1 MRQIPRLL
9 AVGAVVATAVACS
22 DSFQPSV
29 SNVSGIYQAQSFT
42 TTDNAGTHDW
52 IVAGASLELL
62 LTPQGTSSGQL
73 VVPDTTA
80 SGGFLIALLIGSW
93 TLTGDI
99 IKFDQA
105 VDTFVRDLAWI
116 ATKDRLTADQ
126 TLGTGTRIKV
136 VLTRQPL

>member
-1 MRQIPRLL
+1 MKQNLSFL
-9 AVGAVVATAVACS
+9 AVALVAAVACS

-29 SNVSGIYQAQSFT
+29 NNVSGVYQAQSFT
-42 TTDNAGTHDW
+42 TTDNTGTHDW
-52 IVAGASLELL
+52 IAAGASLELL
-62 LTPQGTSSGQL
+62 LTPRGTSSGQL
-73 VVPDTTA
+73 IVPDTTA

-93 TLTGDI
+93 TLAGDI

-105 VDTFVRDLAWI
+105 ADTFVRDLAWI

-126 TLGTGTRIKV
+126 TLGTGTRIRV